1 MFPVVAC
8 SPRPKPTT
16 GGTPWEPIAFEHY
29 YRRMPPASARSWR
42 VIFGDRREIACI
54 PHTGC
59 RLEILA
65 TAPTSHRAL
74 NLLLPGQVLRYKR
87 SFFLGDRFELPGAT
101 TVSLRHLV
109 GFKPQL
115 AQRVTR
121 PSGAVGRRPRSEP
134 ERVTVS
140 ETHESLTTQP

>member
-1 MFPVVAC
+1 MGAYCTHV
-8 SPRPKPTT
+8 SIPRHPAKV
-16 GGTPWEPIAFEHY
+16 GERIEVRQFSAFE
-29 YRRMPPASARSWR
+29 
-42 VIFGDRREIACI
+42 VGLVGENEEIACI
-54 PHTGC
+54 PHKGC

-74 NLLLPGQVLRYKR
+74 TLLLPGQLLRYKR
-87 SFFLGDRFELPGAT
+87 SFFLGDRFELPGGT

-109 GFKPQL
+109 GFKLQL
-115 AQRVTR
+115 AQRVTC

-140 ETHESLTTQP
+140 ETHEPLTTQP